1 MDTWCEFLGGTRTS
15 RPATDLESAAAH
27 VLLGMVDGLC
37 MQLVSHG
44 DEEAMRRR
52 ADVRTKMLDAFLR

>member
-1 MDTWCEFLGGTRTS
+1 VARERRVRQQIWR
-15 RPATDLESAAAH
+15 AAAH
-27 VLLGMVDGLC
+27 VLLGMVGGLC

-44 DEEAMRRR
+44 DEEAMRRN